1 MADPSGQ
8 LPKPDPDP
16 SKVVD
21 SVVEHRILGA
31 MNGNVSQAASMQPKP
46 RPVFTMKRTGHT
58 TLPLDTPLHSPS
70 TSKPP
75 TPATSHGPYTEP
87 SPVRIVS
94 DILPPKI
101 PSTPTVPFSAT
112 PSKTYPATDSVRKT
126 KYATDEQ
133 RREATSRALKERWA
147 SGRMDHVHKKRI
159 ETMRRRKEEEAKLA
173 NSGVNK
179 ASSFKETP
187 VYPPKYP
194 LPQPNGP
201 GASQVGEP
209 TAQEQRQSLSASDSS
224 FSDSESESSDGSDY
238 GPLDTENMDFE
249 PPAPTPETLSGVLGK
264 DESAR
269 GGGDEEKHAGNNGV
283 GSQGAPSATPTDIQA
298 REHVGADPG
307 EMGREEKMVPLGHSY
322 SKWKDVNGVLQGT
335 YGALLPEGY
344 QFSAEI
350 PGHPWICPLRTCRR
364 AFPALIKLGGHF
376 NRAHRGVRFHDNE
389 DGTFSVRDPPR
400 ESGGPIVASKGP
412 ADPLDPPPVAASFPI
427 APQYRKGLP
436 DGHDNSGS
444 SLPANTVDVDTPI
457 STDVPA
463 VEQGPA
469 SEGDP
474 SALWGYLEPF
484 LVKHKGP
491 NIPTIGWV
499 RQLLPLPRVRDLD
512 WNTAW
517 LSNHPYNDTHPR
529 DISALIVQVT
539 GEAAPQPCER
549 CSTSQGPFRS
559 CVMISSRADNAARSA
574 IISCG
579 NCFYHFRQS
588 KCSHR
593 FWGATRRPLP
603 QDGGPADVDM
613 KDVDSAEALAE
624 LEDDEKEE
632 ASGGSAASSEAP
644 SGLGSTTPMTGNIPA
659 GLYEAEPGR
668 PYTKWP
674 DEHGNLITAYGCL
687 LPAGYQFDTTYPN
700 MKWVCPVRDCRMTHS
715 KLRFLGFHFERT
727 HWGALFNDNRDGT
740 LTVKGTYGGDRAS
753 ALGNGGKILIQ
764 APPIVVSNDILT
776 SQTPL
781 VQPRLRQ
788 HLAAATQF
796 DVRRGRS
803 RDFRAKDTT
812 AELWAYVKEHLA
824 STTEIP
830 GNSVVKHLFK
840 LPKQRDV
847 PYNTHHRAK
856 RFEES
861 QPRDVAAMLI
871 QITGDEAEPGET
883 CKRCLM
889 GKGPFKGCIYMAA
902 AAHDEARKR
911 YPCCANCLYGGHKL
925 HCTVVEGY
933 VPPYVPP
940 SRALANAARRGRRE
954 GRSIGGTV
962 ASPAPLAPGTFQHPN
977 NNLDMHTR
985 MEDWEVAPGRI
996 MGTTTAGSEG
1006 KSPAVFTLPII
1017 LPWRSLPATSI
1028 ILPSRSNLKHETAIA
1043 YSKLFLSATSSSAIP
1058 VDDGIAFR
1066 VNTIVKGQALA
1077 LDAELDTTRLCA
1089 VASGKVKVK
1098 IGEEPEFAVGP
1109 HGLFK
1114 VKAGT
1119 NCTARNEW
1127 ELDAVVFIFHVQSLP

>member
-1 MADPSGQ
+1 
-8 LPKPDPDP
+8 
-16 SKVVD
+16 
-21 SVVEHRILGA
+21 
-31 MNGNVSQAASMQPKP
+31 
-46 RPVFTMKRTGHT
+46 MKRTGHT

-75 TPATSHGPYTEP
+75 TPATSRGPYTEP

-249 PPAPTPETLSGVLGK
+249 PPAPTPETLSG
-264 DESAR
+264 
-269 GGGDEEKHAGNNGV
+269 HAGNNGV

-298 REHVGADPG
+298 REHVSADPG
-307 EMGREEKMVPLGHSY
+307 EMGMEEKMVPLGHSY

-427 APQYRKGLP
+427 APQYP
-436 DGHDNSGS
+436 
-444 SLPANTVDVDTPI
+444 NTVDVDTPI

-613 KDVDSAEALAE
+613 MDVDSAEALAE

-644 SGLGSTTPMTGNIPA
+644 SGLGSTTPMTGNIPT

-715 KLRFLGFHFERT
+715 QLRFLGFHFERT

-812 AELWAYVKEHLA
+812 AELWAYVKEHVA

-830 GNSVVKHLFK
+830 GNSVVKHLLK

-889 GKGPFKGCIYMAA
+889 
-902 AAHDEARKR
+902 
-911 YPCCANCLYGGHKL
+911 
-925 HCTVVEGY
+925 
-933 VPPYVPP
+933 
-940 SRALANAARRGRRE
+940 ANAARRGRRE
-954 GRSIGGTV
+954 GRSIGGT
-962 ASPAPLAPGTFQHPN
+962 
-977 NNLDMHTR
+977 
-985 MEDWEVAPGRI
+985 
-996 MGTTTAGSEG
+996 
-1006 KSPAVFTLPII
+1006 SPAVFTLPII

-1089 VASGKVKVK
+1089 VASGKVKAK